1 MVQGGG
7 TKSIKG
13 TVGELFLPGKRLQLK
28 GHNLEMQIASQHTD
42 EENKTQQFLYF
53 DRNGWNDSAH
63 KKAEY

>member
-1 MVQGGG
+1 VVQGGG

-53 DRNGWNDSAH
+53 DRNG
-63 KKAEY
+63 